1 MLVKDKTNNII
12 AQSLIFLTIVP
23 NKKTSNIAKHAVSIL
38 NLNSPL
44 RISIKLFVV
53 SACILIPKG
62 AIGNVNCC
70 TS

>member
-12 AQSLIFLTIVP
+12 AQSLIFFNNCP
-23 NKKTSNIAKHAVSIL
+23 QQKKTSNIAKHAVSIL

-62 AIGNVNCC
+62 AL
-70 TS
+70 